1 MIIIEYVFLGLYGMI
16 IGIDKLFSVLF
27 GPGRFLVYAFIVFML
42 ALPVIKKTVTWN
54 QYRDLV
60 NGFASW
66 LTCKRYGLTMD
77 ELELIQD
84 YYKPSVSIAIE
95 TRDYKTAKLLK
106 RLYNRGKYKDLL
118 VIIKQYLYID

>member
-1 MIIIEYVFLGLYGMI
+1 MIIIECVFFGLYGII
-16 IGIDKLFSVLF
+16 IGVDKLFSVLF
-27 GPGRFLVYAFIVFML
+27 GPCSVLVYAFIVFML
-42 ALPVIKKTVTWN
+42 ALPAIQKTILWN
-54 QYRDLV
+54 QYRDFI
-60 NGFASW
+60 NGFYS
-66 LTCKRYGLTMD
+66 LITCKRYGLTES
-77 ELELIQD
+77 ELELIND